1 MYFDA
6 ENLFSKDQ
14 AVTVTAAST
23 NTIDVQRVRN
33 GRQKDIGH
41 GRLIQLFIT
50 VSETFKGL
58 TSLQVAFETSDN
70 ENLSPATTLIQTAAI
85 PASELIQGY
94 TFSMTAVPDGCRRY
108 IRLNY
113 IVSGTATAGKITAGI
128 VVDRQQTK
136 NMGG

>member
-23 NTIDVQRVRN
+23 DIIDVQRKPN
-33 GRQKDIGH
+33 GRQKDIGPGH
-41 GRLIQLFIT
+41 LIQLFIT
-50 VSETFKGL
+50 VSEAFKGL
-58 TSLQVAFETSDN
+58 TSLQVAFETSDA
-70 ENLSPATTLIQTAAI
+70 ENFSPATTLIQTAAI
-85 PASELIQGY
+85 PAAELAQGY
-94 TFSMTAVPDGCRRY
+94 TFPLTAVPDGCRRY

-113 IVSGTATAGKITAGI
+113 IVDGTATAGKITAGI

-136 NMGG
+136 NTGN